1 MFLET
6 NTKKMSNFSGSHNLV
21 MFTICF
27 MIFTI
32 TATSMATDIEEDP
45 LYELNSQEEMV
56 HLAGYG
62 EEKLSTVLVTG
73 SVHCQACLHGH
84 EAQLTEWPI
93 SGALV
98 VVNCHKSGKRSRS
111 RWEQVRTDEFGDFT
125 VDLPSQLHSIPNLEQ
140 KCSVKVLRIPKN
152 SPCQPAYVKKQK
164 GLKLLSLG
172 NGIRTYSAGTIRF
185 MDLTSRPLQA
195 CMKKNGNKE
204 MQ

>member
-6 NTKKMSNFSGSHNLV
+6 NTKKMSNFCGSHNLV

-73 SVHCQACLHGH
+73 SVQCQACLHGH

-93 SGALV
+93 SG
-98 VVNCHKSGKRSRS
+98 
-111 RWEQVRTDEFGDFT
+111 Q
-125 VDLPSQLHSIPNLEQ
+125 
-140 KCSVKVLRIPKN
+140 
-152 SPCQPAYVKKQK
+152 
-164 GLKLLSLG
+164 
-172 NGIRTYSAGTIRF
+172 
-185 MDLTSRPLQA
+185 
-195 CMKKNGNKE
+195 
-204 MQ
+204 